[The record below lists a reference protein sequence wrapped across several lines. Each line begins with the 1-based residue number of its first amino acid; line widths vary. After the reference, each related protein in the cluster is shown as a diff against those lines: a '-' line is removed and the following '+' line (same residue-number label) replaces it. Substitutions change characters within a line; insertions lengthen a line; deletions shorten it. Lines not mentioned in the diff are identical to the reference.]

1 MADLELNMESV
12 APVADHDLRESLGT
26 MADLEFMESG
36 GPVADLELNME
47 SVVPVADVNYVESG
61 A

>member
-1 MADLELNMESV
+1 
-12 APVADHDLRESLGT
+12 
-26 MADLEFMESG
+26 MESG